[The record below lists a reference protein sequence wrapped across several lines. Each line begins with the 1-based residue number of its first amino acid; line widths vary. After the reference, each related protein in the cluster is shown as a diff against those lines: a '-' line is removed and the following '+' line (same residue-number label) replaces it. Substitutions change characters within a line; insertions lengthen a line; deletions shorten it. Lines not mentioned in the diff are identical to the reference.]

1 VRRSAAGPASERTIQ
16 GLDSEQGAILHAR
29 SRLGSRRIEPAPKP
43 PIVVTRNAKLLS
55 LLMILESLRQA
66 PVSLDAQKV

>member
-1 VRRSAAGPASERTIQ
+1 MPPAS
-16 GLDSEQGAILHAR
+16 
-29 SRLGSRRIEPAPKP
+29 KP
-43 PIVVTRNAKLLS
+43 QTAAADRQVAVTRNAKLLS